1 MTPGF
6 ESAGLYII
14 FCYYS
19 CFQLI
24 LSCFQNYLYRLK
36 SPRFFSIHADKG
48 KNKGKRLLPYSGN
61 YASNLATT
69 EYIMEFIGLNP
80 LSITTI
86 EKSEHRSTMNGV
98 RISCLI
104 TSLVTHKCSFVWY
117 KSPVSRESPRFM
129 QPCHV
134 PLPPAQQGVY
144 SLVSPWRA
152 V

>member
-1 MTPGF
+1 MNTGF
-6 ESAGLYII
+6 QGMAGAERFELAGLCII

-24 LSCFQNYLYRLK
+24 LSYFQNYLYRLK

-80 LSITTI
+80 LRGTKRD
-86 EKSEHRSTMNGV
+86 KSEPNADWRWV
-98 RISCLI
+98 RIC
-104 TSLVTHKCSFVWY
+104 CFVG
-117 KSPVSRESPRFM
+117 VSEF
-129 QPCHV
+129 
-134 PLPPAQQGVY
+134 
-144 SLVSPWRA
+144 
-152 V
+152 